1 MPLFHKEEIA
11 NGVSMAIWKTEETL
25 DELLSLFAPSGED
38 QVILD
43 GNRIKSKKLEWLSAR
58 LALKA
63 LVPSLN
69 YEVYKDQFG
78 KPHLNIEEL
87 HISISHAK
95 GFGAAALSSVGPIG
109 IDIEHERPQIHR
121 IARKFLHESEI
132 PWAGEDITKL
142 TQIWCAK
149 EALYKLHGRTQ
160 LIFAE
165 QLKVNS
171 PSANE
176 TSAGEIIENGI
187 TSHYQLHWQKVEDL
201 WYCVGY

>member
-11 NGVSMAIWKTEETL
+11 NGVSMAIWKIEE
-25 DELLSLFAPSGED
+25 SLKALYMLYAPSGEE
-38 QVILD
+38 
-43 GNRIKSKKLEWLSAR
+43 IKSLESTKIESKKLEWLSAR

-63 LVPSLN
+63 LVPSLK

-95 GFGAAALSSVGPIG
+95 GFGAAALSSIGPIG
-109 IDIEHERPQIHR
+109 IDIEHERPQILR
-121 IARKFLHESEI
+121 IAHKFLHESEK
-132 PWAGEDITKL
+132 PWADDHIAQL

-165 QLKVNS
+165 QLKVN
-171 PSANE
+171 PPDTNG
-176 TSAGEIIENGI
+176 TSTGEILEHGE
-187 TSHYQLHWQKVEDL
+187 SSSFQLHWEKHNEFWSCIVH
-201 WYCVGY
+201 

>member
-11 NGVSMAIWKTEETL
+11 NGISMAIWKTEEAL

-38 QVILD
+38 QALMLANKIE
-43 GNRIKSKKLEWLSAR
+43 SKKLEWLSAR

-63 LVPSLN
+63 LLPDLE
-69 YEVYKDQFG
+69 YEVFKDHFG
-78 KPHLNIEEL
+78 KPHLNLEGL

-121 IARKFLHESEI
+121 IAHKFLHESEK

-171 PSANE
+171 PTNGKALG
-176 TSAGEIIENGI
+176 AIIENG
-187 TSHYQLHWQKVEDL
+187 TASSHALQWQKMEEL
-201 WYCVGY
+201 WCCVGY

>member
-38 QVILD
+38 QAILH
-43 GNRIKSKKLEWLSAR
+43 GNKVESRKLEWLSAR

-63 LVPSLN
+63 LLPDIE
-69 YEVYKDQFG
+69 YEVFKDQFG
-78 KPHLNIEEL
+78 KPHLNLERL
-87 HISISHAK
+87 QISISHAE

-121 IARKFLHESEI
+121 IAHKFLHESEK

-171 PSANE
+171 PTTNE
-176 TSAGEIIENGI
+176 TSAGEIIEKGI
-187 TSHYQLHWQKVEDL
+187 TSNYQLQWQKVEEV
-201 WYCVGY
+201 WCCVGY

>member
-11 NGVSMAIWKTEETL
+11 NGVSMAVWKTEETL
-25 DELLSLFAPSGED
+25 DDLLSLFAPSGED
-38 QVILD
+38 QTILD
-43 GNRIKSKKLEWLSAR
+43 GNKIESKKLEWLSAR

-63 LVPSLN
+63 LVPGLK
-69 YEVYKDQFG
+69 YKVYKDQFG
-78 KPHLNIEEL
+78 KPHLNLEGL

-95 GFGAAALSSVGPIG
+95 GFGAAALSSTGPIG

-121 IARKFLHESEI
+121 IAHKFLHESEM

-171 PSANE
+171 PNASE
-176 TSAGEIIENGI
+176 TSGGEIIENGI
-187 TSHYQLHWQKVEDL
+187 TSRYQLQWQKAEEL
-201 WYCVGY
+201 WCCVGY

>member
-11 NGVSMAIWKTEETL
+11 NGVSMAIWKTEEAL

-38 QVILD
+38 QALMLANKIE
-43 GNRIKSKKLEWLSAR
+43 SKKLEWLSAR

-63 LVPSLN
+63 LLPDLE
-69 YEVYKDQFG
+69 YEVFKDQFG
-78 KPHLNIEEL
+78 KPHLNFEGR

-121 IARKFLHESEI
+121 IAHKFLHESEKS
-132 PWAGEDITKL
+132 WAGENITKL

-171 PSANE
+171 PINGKALG
-176 TSAGEIIENGI
+176 AIIENG
-187 TSHYQLHWQKVEDL
+187 TASSHALQWQKMEEL
-201 WYCVGY
+201 WCCVGY